1 MMTQDVVALTRICA
15 LSDVS
20 DDLPFRAEVDGFAYA
35 VFQAGDQYYVTADEC
50 THGPGL
56 MSDGYVEGCE
66 VECPFHQGR
75 FSLLNGEPTSPPCEV
90 ALKVWTPVVRDGAVF
105 IDVEAPN
112 RA

>member
-1 MMTQDVVALTRICA
+1 MTVVGSLTRICA

-20 DDLPFRAEVDGFAYA
+20 QDLPFRAEVDGFAYA
-35 VFQAGDQYYVTADEC
+35 VFQAGDRYFVTADIC

-56 MSDGYVEGCE
+56 MSEGYVEGCE

-75 FSLLNGEPTSPPCEV
+75 FDLRTGMPTAPPCEV
-90 ALKVWTPVVRDGAVF
+90 PLSVWTPVVRDGAVF
-105 IDVEAPN
+105 IDVNSPN

>member
-1 MMTQDVVALTRICA
+1 MTMTDVVALTRICA

-20 DDLPFRAEVDGFAYA
+20 EDLPFQAEIDDFAYA
-35 VFQAGDQYYVTADEC
+35 VFQVGDQYYVTADEC

-56 MSDGYVEGCE
+56 MSDGYAEGCE

-75 FSLLNGEPTSPPCEV
+75 FDLRTGAPPSPPCEI
-90 ALKVWTPVVRDGAVF
+90 ALRVWTPVVRDGGIF
-105 IDVEAPN
+105 IDVDMPN